1 MTVAESLKDRNLYS
15 NLRRAA
21 DLSNPFWDRAVSE
34 GLADITADRVA
45 GFEHRTIQGYE
56 FENFSTYS
64 YLGLDT
70 DDRIRSGAIAAL
82 ERERTL
88 NSSISRMRV
97 HSSLLDDTEAALSEL
112 LDAHVLT
119 LGSAANAAWSL
130 LPLVASGLLTGGE
143 PPLMVFDKNAHFCL
157 NAMKASVADETTIVT
172 IRHDDVDELESLC
185 RTNSQVA
192 YVADTVYST
201 GGKRP

>member
-82 ERERTL
+82 ERERTFEQFHL
-88 NSSISRMRV
+88 
-97 HSSLLDDTEAALSEL
+97 
-112 LDAHVLT
+112 
-119 LGSAANAAWSL
+119 
-130 LPLVASGLLTGGE
+130 
-143 PPLMVFDKNAHFCL
+143 
-157 NAMKASVADETTIVT
+157 ADESPLQPSR
-172 IRHDDVDELESLC
+172 RHRGRVE
-185 RTNSQVA
+185 RTA
-192 YVADTVYST
+192 
-201 GGKRP
+201 